1 MAHALG
7 AKVIVLQSH
16 PAWVGAQ
23 RRARERSQA
32 IRRHPS
38 CLAQQRRIAQ
48 GDIGQPQDRL
58 PEPEAVLDDNSP
70 RAALREL

>member
-16 PAWVGAQ
+16 PAWAAAQ
-23 RRARERSQA
+23 RRARERSEA

-38 CLAQQRRIAQ
+38 FLAQQRGIAQ
-48 GDIGQPQDRL
+48 GDIGQPWNRL
-58 PEPEAVLDDNSP
+58 PKLEVVLDDNS
-70 RAALREL
+70 RERL